1 MILLKLCY
9 HISAAVS
16 KLFYKLIYGR
26 RLKIGKNTTWRR
38 QLSIMISKEGR
49 VEIGKNCFFNNYCAV
64 NSCNLVT
71 IGDNTLLGEGVKI
84 YDHNHRFSDPDL
96 PVEKQGF
103 SVGAVSIGKDCW
115 IGSNVT
121 ILKGAVIGDRCVIGA
136 GAVVS
141 GNIPSGTL
149 VRVENTLK
157 LEEIRWRE
165 EK

>member
-1 MILLKLCY
+1 MLLLKLCY

-16 KLFYKLIYGR
+16 KLFYKLIYGK
-26 RLKIGKNTTWRR
+26 RLKIGKITTWRR

-115 IGSNVT
+115 IGSNVI
-121 ILKGAVIGDRCVIGA
+121 ILKGVTIGDGVIIGA
-136 GAVVS
+136 GCII
-141 GNIPSGTL
+141 NKDIPSYSV
-149 VRVENTLK
+149 VRGESK
-157 LEEIRWRE
+157 LTIERR
-165 EK
+165 K